1 MSVSRTFR
9 HDRPGIIFELTDG
22 DGFQDWL
29 QTELRV
35 RRMSQRQLAAR
46 AGVDHSSVS
55 RLLRGGRVPSLRT
68 VLRIAQSVDPDA
80 IQTVQRGPLAE
91 RLGRAVARVEYA
103 LRADPSLSESDV
115 QDVMYRYLAI
125 RRGNGYAP
133 RTSQPPEHTNG
144 GGRPAVPHRPR

>member
-1 MSVSRTFR
+1 MGARVIRTGSR
-9 HDRPGIIFELTDG
+9 DRPGIVFDLTDG
-22 DGFQDWL
+22 EQFHDWL

-80 IQTVQRGPLAE
+80 VESFERAPLAE

-103 LRADPSLSESDV
+103 LRADPGLNEADV

-125 RRGNGYAP
+125 RRN
-133 RTSQPPEHTNG
+133 RTAEPS
-144 GGRPAVPHRPR
+144 GRRRSSPDPDELP